1 MPFKM
6 TRYSILLSIFL
17 VVATASTRSI
27 SPFFNKQQ
35 RGVEV
40 GIDTQ
45 GNVVEEFKKRRELAL
60 RRQLNANERPNLPGG
75 GIVGDEE
82 AATGGGSGSMQIIG
96 KSTKS
101 GKKDSKKGTKLSKK
115 DSKKSKSG
123 KGSSKGDSGGKGSW
137 DDEWEDGKPKEPCLC
152 TPESCDC
159 GGDSGGDM
167 TTDYE
172 FVMVRDEIGSDTP
185 GEDDFGIASTI
196 GLNGHVYEMI
206 YTKQGRDF
214 GGDPIGVFK
223 GVCTVVSD
231 LKGELLCTYEI
242 YISSKGAN
250 GLGGVI
256 ATGPIAGL
264 QTGHEFESIVTGAEF
279 DFSAFNTGS
288 LKTVQDPKKPI
299 LYSFLSL
306 QV

>member
-1 MPFKM
+1 M
-6 TRYSILLSIFL
+6 TRYSIFFSL
-17 VVATASTRSI
+17 VLVLTSARTRRV
-27 SPFFNKQQ
+27 SPFFNTQQ
-35 RGVEV
+35 SGVEV
-40 GIDTQ
+40 GIDTK
-45 GNVVEEFKKRRELAL
+45 GNVEKFKKRRELAV
-60 RRQLNANERPNLPGG
+60 RRQLSANTHPNLPGG
-75 GIVGDEE
+75 GSVGNDEP
-82 AATGGGSGSMQIIG
+82 ATGGGSGGMQILG

-101 GKKDSKKGTKLSKK
+101 GKKESKKGTKLSKK

-123 KGSSKGDSGGKGSW
+123 KGSSGKGSDEESDSAKGSW
-137 DDEWEDGKPKEPCLC
+137 DDGWEEEKPAEPCLC
-152 TPESCDC
+152 TPDSCEC
-159 GGDSGGDM
+159 GGGGDDM

-172 FVMVRDEIGSDTP
+172 FVMVRDEIGSDTS

-206 YTKQGRDF
+206 YKKEGRDF

-223 GVCTVVSD
+223 GICTVVSD
-231 LKGELLCTYEI
+231 LNGELLCTYEI
-242 YISSKGAN
+242 YISSKGPN

-264 QTGHEFESIVTGAEF
+264 ETGQEFESIVTGAEF

-306 QV
+306 QA